1 MVSPHTFSVILAT
14 LSLVGCSSLSGP
26 PQETDQWKREWK
38 GRAARWAGGA
48 SRGASAVG
56 SSLGTAVKG
65 VRTGFEDPDAGA
77 FGPYP
82 RDYMDQIRSHLLRF
96 EGVPP
101 DASMRFGRP
110 EKGYI
115 SQGILRGGE
124 VVWQG
129 YLVDVEIE
137 HRSKI
142 ASQSRTRAY
151 VVRLHDGEVIEVHNA
166 RQTAALRRLPSSAP
180 AKPAPLGD

>member
-14 LSLVGCSSLSGP
+14 IALFGCSSLSGP
-26 PQETDQWKREWK
+26 PQETDQWKADWK

-56 SSLGTAVKG
+56 SSLGTAVQG
-65 VRTGFEDPDAGA
+65 VRTGFEDPDAEG

-82 RDYMDQIRSHLLRF
+82 RDYREAIRSHLLRF
-96 EGVPP
+96 ESISA
-101 DASMRFGRP
+101 DASIRFGRP

-115 SQGILRGGE
+115 TQGILRGGA

-142 ASQSRTRAY
+142 ASQSRTRGY
-151 VVRLHDGEVIEVHNA
+151 VVRLREGEVIEVHNE
-166 RQTAALRRLPSSAP
+166 RQTAALRRVPPSVP
-180 AKPAPLGD
+180 AKRAPQGD

>member
-1 MVSPHTFSVILAT
+1 MVSPHTFSVALAA
-14 LSLVGCSSLSGP
+14 LALIGCSSLSGP
-26 PQETDQWKREWK
+26 PQETDQWRKEWK

-56 SSLGTAVKG
+56 SSLGTAVQG
-65 VRTGFEDPDAGA
+65 VRTGFEDPDAAG

-82 RDYMDQIRSHLLRF
+82 RGYTEAIRRHLVRF
-96 EGVPP
+96 EGVSA
-101 DASMRFGRP
+101 DASLRFGRP

-115 SQGILRGGE
+115 TQGILRGGA

-142 ASQSRTRAY
+142 ASQSRMRGY
-151 VVRLHDGEVIEVHNA
+151 VVRLRDGEVIEVHNA
-166 RQTAALRRLPSSAP
+166 RQTAALRRVPSSVP
-180 AKPAPLGD
+180 AKRAPLGD

>member
-1 MVSPHTFSVILAT
+1 MVSLRTFSAILAA
-14 LSLVGCSSLSGP
+14 LAALGCTSLSGP
-26 PQETDQWKREWK
+26 PQETDQWKEEWK
-38 GRAARWAGGA
+38 GRASRWAGGA

-56 SSLGTAVKG
+56 SSLGTAAQG
-65 VRTGFEDPDAGA
+65 VRTGFEDPDSEG

-82 RDYMDQIRSHLLRF
+82 RNYRDTIRSHLLRF
-96 EGVPP
+96 ERLPT
-101 DASMRFGRP
+101 DASIRFGRP

-115 SQGILRGGE
+115 SQGILRGGG

-142 ASQSRTRAY
+142 ASQSRTLGY
-151 VVRLHDGEVIEVHNA
+151 VVRLRDGEVIEVHNA
-166 RQTAALRRLPSSAP
+166 RQTAALRRLEASVP
-180 AKPAPLGD
+180 AKRAPQGD